1 MKSTLLILS
10 LFTAL
15 LISSFDAKSFQISS
29 PQNTLSQEGKIDS
42 LNNWVE
48 KNIEKDINN
57 ALANSLNALELS
69 KGINYP
75 LGEAQSMINLG
86 WIYYRMDDYLQAI
99 DFAFKGHQSIIPL
112 NKPDLTIRS
121 FFNIGAI
128 YSEGSGQL
136 ELALEYF
143 EEAYER
149 SMAIQDRAMS
159 GRALNNRAYI
169 LTQLGRFDE
178 ALELITP
185 FLADKKNDF
194 LESYA
199 RRTLGDIQKVQG
211 DTSRAI
217 NNYLIAYQILEKEQ
231 SYSTLTSCIIR
242 LAELYLATG
251 QNYKA
256 KLYLDKGE
264 IISKNNHFREQLVK
278 INQLYSRFYENL
290 GNWKEALFYQ
300 KKYASMQDSITSQI
314 NSKNMGR
321 MEAKFDFDQR
331 LSAINTEMAL
341 NEKLINEKLQQ
352 QIFRRNIFLAGFIIM
367 LVLVTIVLFTSY
379 RIRRSKYQA
388 ESANRAKSDF
398 ISSMS
403 HEIRTPLNGVIGFS
417 DLLNSTP
424 LDANQKQYITLI
436 NQSAK
441 SLMEIVNDILDFSK
455 IEAGKLEIELSQ
467 TNIYELGIET
477 VNLVAFQAHQRSI
490 ELILDI
496 DEQIPKMVLADQVRI
511 KQILINLLSNAVK
524 FTKKGEII
532 LKIERLDEELEGFSK
547 IRFSVSDTGKGIEP
561 RNQEKIF
568 SAFTQEDSSTTR
580 KFGGTGL
587 GLAICKKLLNM
598 MGGKIYVESEL
609 NKGSK
614 FWFEIN
620 FETLEEKQKEP
631 ALPIENLY
639 ALIIEKNPK
648 HGQVVQE
655 SLSYLGASSDLALS
669 PEKAEQLLQNSPP
682 YNLILVN
689 HILKKGEDG
698 AKFIQRLKT
707 EMNLIPDGIKIIL
720 MHNAFIQ
727 NTSIP
732 EHINALLIKPYKKPD
747 FLQVLDKLFDQ
758 KEAKAI
764 IDQNITSQEDLDQLK
779 EISPSILVAEDNQ
792 VNMILTKKLLHN
804 FIPKAVIL
812 EAKNGKKVIEV
823 YNENEVDIIFMDI
836 QMPVLNGYEAT
847 EAIRKIESKTGKHTP
862 IIALTAGILNN
873 ERQKC
878 LEAGLD
884 DYTSKPM
891 NKKDIGKIL
900 HQWLLEKI
908 S

>member
-1 MKSTLLILS
+1 MKSNLFILS
-10 LFTAL
+10 LFTVL
-15 LISSFDAKSFQISS
+15 LFTSIDVLSFQISS
-29 PQNTLSQEGKIDS
+29 PQNDLSQEGKIDS

-57 ALANSLNALELS
+57 ALSNSLNALELS
-69 KGINYP
+69 KGIDYP

-86 WIYYRMDDYLQAI
+86 WIYYRMDDYLKAI

-112 NKPDLTIRS
+112 NKPNLTIRS

-149 SMAIQDRAMS
+149 SVAVEDRAMS
-159 GRALNNRAYI
+159 GRALNNRAFI
-169 LTQLGRFDE
+169 LAQLGRYDE
-178 ALELITP
+178 ALELINP
-185 FLADKKNDF
+185 FLADKKDDF

-211 DTSRAI
+211 DTTGAI
-217 NNYLIAYQILEKEQ
+217 DNYLSAYQILEKEQ

-264 IISKNNHFREQLVK
+264 IISKNNHFREQFIT
-278 INQLYSRFYENL
+278 INQLYSTFYENL
-290 GNWKEALFYQ
+290 ENWKEALYYQ
-300 KKYASMQDSITSQI
+300 KKYASLQDSITSQM

-321 MEAKFDFDQR
+321 MEAKIDFDQR
-331 LSAINTEMAL
+331 LNAINTEMAL

-467 TNIYELGIET
+467 TNLYDLGIET

-496 DEQIPKMVLADQVRI
+496 DEHIPKLVLADQVRI

-524 FTKKGEII
+524 FTNKGEII
-532 LKIERLDEELEGFSK
+532 LKIERLGEELENFSK
-547 IRFSVSDTGKGIEP
+547 IRFTVSDTGKGIEP
-561 RNQEKIF
+561 DNQEKIF

-598 MGGKIYVESEL
+598 MGGKIYLKSEL
-609 NKGSK
+609 NKGST
-614 FWFEIN
+614 FWFDIN
-620 FETLEEKQKEP
+620 FETLEERQKEP

-639 ALIIEKNPK
+639 ALIIEKNQI
-648 HGQVVQE
+648 HGKVIQE
-655 SLSYLGASSDLALS
+655 NLSYLGASSTLALDQEEA
-669 PEKAEQLLQNSPP
+669 EKLLQNSAP

-689 HILKKGEDG
+689 QHLKDG
-698 AKFIQRLKT
+698 NGTQFIQRLKT
-707 EMNLIPDGIKIIL
+707 ELKLISNEPKVIL
-720 MHNAFIQ
+720 MHDAFIQ
-727 NTSIP
+727 NSSIP
-732 EHINALLIKPYKKPD
+732 EHIDALLIKPYKKPD
-747 FLQVLDKLFDQ
+747 FLQVLNKLFDQ
-758 KEAKAI
+758 EDSKVSF
-764 IDQNITSQEDLDQLK
+764 DQNITSQEDLEQLK
-779 EISPSILVAEDNQ
+779 EISPSILIAEDNQ

-847 EAIRKIESKTGKHTP
+847 DAIRKIESKTGKHTP

>member
-1 MKSTLLILS
+1 MKSSLLILS
-10 LFTAL
+10 LFSVL
-15 LISSFDAKSFQISS
+15 LFTGIDAKSFQISS
-29 PQNTLSQEGKIDS
+29 PQNKLSKEGKIDS

-57 ALANSLNALELS
+57 ALSNSLNALELS
-69 KGINYP
+69 KEINYP

-99 DFAFKGHQSIIPL
+99 DYAFKGHQSIIPL
-112 NKPDLTIRS
+112 NKPNLTIRS

-149 SMAIQDRAMS
+149 SLDIQDRSMS
-159 GRALNNRAYI
+159 GRALNNRAFI
-169 LTQLGRFDE
+169 LTQMGRYDE
-178 ALELITP
+178 ALQLITP
-185 FLADKKNDF
+185 FLADKKDDF

-211 DTSRAI
+211 DTAKAI
-217 NNYLIAYQILEKEQ
+217 NSYLIAYQILEKEQ

-264 IISKNNHFREQLVK
+264 IISENNHFREQLIK
-278 INQLYSRFYENL
+278 INQLNSNYYENL

-300 KKYASMQDSITSQI
+300 KKYASMQDSVTNQI

-321 MEAKFDFDQR
+321 MEAKIDFDQR
-331 LSAINTEMAL
+331 LNAINTEMAL

-524 FTKKGEII
+524 FTKKGEIT
-532 LKIERLDEELEGFSK
+532 LKIERLGEELENFSK
-547 IRFSVSDTGKGIEP
+547 IRFTVSDTGKGIEP
-561 RNQEKIF
+561 GNQEKIF

-609 NKGSK
+609 NKGSR

-639 ALIIEKNPK
+639 ALIVEKNQR
-648 HGQVVQE
+648 HGKVIQE
-655 SLSYLGASSDLALS
+655 NLSYLGASSDLALS
-669 PEKAEQLLQNSPP
+669 QEEAEQLLRNSAP
-682 YNLILVN
+682 YNLMLVN
-689 HILKKGEDG
+689 HDIKEGNG
-698 AKFIQRLKT
+698 AHFIQKLKS
-707 EMNLIPDGIKIIL
+707 EMNLIPNDIKTIL
-720 MHNAFIQ
+720 MHNAFVQ
-727 NTSIP
+727 NSRIP
-732 EHINALLIKPYKKPD
+732 EHVDALLIKPYKKPD
-747 FLQVLDKLFDQ
+747 FLQILNKLFHPKDT
-758 KEAKAI
+758 KSTF
-764 IDQNITSQEDLDQLK
+764 DQNMANQEDLDQLK
-779 EISPSILVAEDNQ
+779 EISPSILIAEDNQ
-792 VNMILTKKLLHN
+792 VNMILTKKLLHS
-804 FIPKAVIL
+804 FIPKAVIM
-812 EAKNGKKVIEV
+812 EAKNGKKVIDV

-847 EAIRKIESKTGKHTP
+847 EAIRKMEAKTGKHTP